1 MIKMVKKEVILLW
14 LTRILPL
21 QLSLI
26 IGGVVVIGPY
36 SAMMQDFG
44 TFLATASWQGFLR
57 PVDMRVEIEKLG
69 SDLMIYG
76 QLFHLTLN
84 LMMVYYCMNF
94 FIAFLNEA
102 HNKALVCARKLIFSN
117 FLLRLVYE
125 NEWIGLTTLHTYG
138 H

>member
-1 MIKMVKKEVILLW
+1 MIKMVKQEVILLW
-14 LTRILPL
+14 LTRILPI

-44 TFLATASWQGFLR
+44 TFLSTATWQGFLR

-69 SDLMIYG
+69 SDLIVYG

-102 HNKALVCARKLIFSN
+102 HNRALVSLGNVKI
-117 FLLRLVYE
+117 Y
-125 NEWIGLTTLHTYG
+125 
-138 H
+138 

>member
-1 MIKMVKKEVILLW
+1 MVKKEVIWLW

-102 HNKALVCARKLIFSN
+102 HNKALVCYQKIN
-117 FLLRLVYE
+117 F
-125 NEWIGLTTLHTYG
+125 
-138 H
+138 